1 MFELSTNGSVLL
13 NLLILFPILAS
24 IVAWRLDSSIANI
37 FGIIVSG
44 IELILVFIVLALFDA
59 NMNALQFVSDIKLNL
74 EFNIS
79 YFIGIDGIS
88 LIFIL
93 LVGIVCFLVA
103 LNVEKNENTN
113 RIVSCILATQG
124 LLIGVFSALN
134 FILFYMFWELS
145 LLPVLYLIGA
155 FGSKEKIKTALTFF
169 IYTFSASLLML
180 VAMLYIGFS
189 ANDFNFNILELDDK
203 TRDVLFFGFM
213 AAVAVKVPLFPLHSW
228 LRQTYSNAPFL
239 TSALLSALL
248 SKMGMYLLI
257 RFVYPLFPDS
267 IIAYADMFSI
277 LAIFMI
283 IYFGL
288 VAFYKDDIKE
298 VIAYS
303 SVSHMGV
310 ALLGIFSM
318 NYLGINGAIF
328 LLFSHGIVSA
338 MLFIIAGKLELR
350 AGSRKIESF
359 GGIARV
365 APIFSFFFGLAVM
378 ANVGLPLTIGFV
390 GEFTTLLGVF
400 YTNPIY
406 GLLGGVTIIIS
417 AAYMLNVYKKI
428 FFGKLNENLKNFKDL
443 NLKESLVLS
452 IFALLVIGLGVYPK
466 PILDISKSSVNFSF
480 NVEERSFENT
490 ESMQESKESTNEE
503 LDSITNDCND
513 ENTECQIQDGENNG

>member
-189 ANDFNFNILELDDK
+189 ANDFNFNIL
-203 TRDVLFFGFM
+203 
-213 AAVAVKVPLFPLHSW
+213 
-228 LRQTYSNAPFL
+228 
-239 TSALLSALL
+239 
-248 SKMGMYLLI
+248 
-257 RFVYPLFPDS
+257 
-267 IIAYADMFSI
+267 
-277 LAIFMI
+277 
-283 IYFGL
+283 
-288 VAFYKDDIKE
+288 
-298 VIAYS
+298 
-303 SVSHMGV
+303 
-310 ALLGIFSM
+310 
-318 NYLGINGAIF
+318 
-328 LLFSHGIVSA
+328 
-338 MLFIIAGKLELR
+338 
-350 AGSRKIESF
+350 
-359 GGIARV
+359 
-365 APIFSFFFGLAVM
+365 
-378 ANVGLPLTIGFV
+378 
-390 GEFTTLLGVF
+390 
-400 YTNPIY
+400 
-406 GLLGGVTIIIS
+406 
-417 AAYMLNVYKKI
+417 
-428 FFGKLNENLKNFKDL
+428 
-443 NLKESLVLS
+443 
-452 IFALLVIGLGVYPK
+452 
-466 PILDISKSSVNFSF
+466 
-480 NVEERSFENT
+480 
-490 ESMQESKESTNEE
+490 
-503 LDSITNDCND
+503 
-513 ENTECQIQDGENNG
+513 